1 MHEMTDKCAVPHN
14 AMAFFFYINLI
25 KVPLW

>member
-14 AMAFFFYINLI
+14 AMAFFYINLI